1 MQMLISKVDSVR
13 KTNLRKTF
21 FMKGNEKVIKNIEI
35 REFHWKMLK
44 TFNYKL
50 ILTLFIL
57 YQTVEKEGNFILWRH
72 D

>member
-35 REFHWKMLK
+35 REFHSKMLK